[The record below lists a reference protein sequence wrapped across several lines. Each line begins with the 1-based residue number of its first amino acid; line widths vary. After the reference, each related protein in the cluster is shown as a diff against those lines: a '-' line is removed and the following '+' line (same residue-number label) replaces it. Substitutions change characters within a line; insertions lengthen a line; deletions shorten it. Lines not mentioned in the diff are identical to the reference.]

1 MFSILIGSLLIALP
15 FVDIPEKCKSVEGKN
30 QDLERIEQFNYVFML
45 IGGALII
52 FAILKFYNIVNINP
66 KLHNIILFLI
76 LVATLSMY
84 SYAYSKCGR
93 EWVLITLIVLLLL
106 SILLVTIAFYDK
118 KYIINLKSKSNT
130 SIAPSVNRSKPSPEF
145 AEYLRTK
152 YPDRRKNFGR
162 Y

>member
-15 FVDIPEKCKSVEGKN
+15 FVDIPEKCKSVSEKN

-52 FAILKFYNIVNINP
+52 FAILKFYNIVKYT

-118 KYIINLKSKSNT
+118 KYIIKLKSKSNT